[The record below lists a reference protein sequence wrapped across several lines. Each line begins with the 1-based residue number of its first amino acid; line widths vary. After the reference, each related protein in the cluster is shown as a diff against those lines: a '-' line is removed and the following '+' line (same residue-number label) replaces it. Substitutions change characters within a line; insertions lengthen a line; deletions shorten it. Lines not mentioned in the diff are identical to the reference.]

1 VNKITKD
8 ISIIQ
13 GIGVV
18 ITTLLG
24 SGIFIVPAMSAT
36 LAGGNSLIG
45 WVLVSLFIIPIT
57 YIFGIFGKKYPHIE
71 GSAYFVQNAF
81 GEKIGKTIGL
91 MYLSIIPI
99 GPPVVIITGASYLT
113 SLFSNN
119 KILLLISLLMIGVIF
134 ILNQYK
140 FSISSKIGLV
150 IVFLILLIIG
160 IIAYN
165 SLFQSNEITFKALD
179 NNFFKSIGIIF
190 WCFVGIESISHLSSE
205 FKNKNDFLKVVIYG
219 IIIVGFLYTLVAFS
233 VLKYNIFGN
242 EILNIQSLILIFD
255 TIIPFYGKII
265 ISVIGFFIC
274 LIAVNLYV
282 ASSTRILYSYTK
294 GKLTFNKSLTLIVLS
309 ITITTTLKI
318 VYGIKLETLILYAN
332 GVFVLIYFF
341 VGLSGIKLL
350 KNIDKIIAIVATI
363 ILATIIY
370 FIGLSMIYA
379 IGVFVFL
386 LIATKLQRIKCLKSL
401 FNDSN

>member
-36 LAGGNSLIG
+36 LARGNSLIG
-45 WVLVSLFIIPIT
+45 WILVSLFIIPIT

-119 KILLLISLLMIGVIF
+119 KILLLISLLMIAVIF

-379 IGVFVFL
+379 IGVFL
-386 LIATKLQRIKCLKSL
+386 LLLTVAKLQKNEVWLWW
-401 FNDSN
+401 

>member
-1 VNKITKD
+1 MQSVVTTITKD
-8 ISIIQ
+8 INITQ

-24 SGIFIVPAMSAT
+24 SGIFIVPAISAS

-45 WVLVSLFIIPIT
+45 WILISLFVIPIT
-57 YIFGIFGKKYPHIE
+57 YIFGIFGTKYPHIE

-113 SLFSNN
+113 SFFNHE
-119 KILLLISLLMIGVIF
+119 ILLLISFLMIGIIF

-150 IVFLILLIIG
+150 IVFLILLIIS

-165 SLFQSNEITFKALD
+165 SFFQSNEINFKTLD
-179 NNFFKSIGIIF
+179 NNFFKSIGIMF
-190 WCFVGIESISHLSSE
+190 WCFVGIEAISHLSSE

-219 IIIVGFLYTLVAFS
+219 IIITGFLYTLVGFS

-242 EILNIQSLILIFD
+242 EILNIQSLILIFG

-265 ISVIGFFIC
+265 ISIIGFFIC

-282 ASSTRILYSYTK
+282 ASSTRILYSYNK
-294 GKLTFNKSLTLIVLS
+294 DKLTFNKSLILIILA

-318 VYGIKLETLILYAN
+318 LYDIHLETLILYAN

-350 KNIDKIIAIVATI
+350 KNIDKIVAIIATI
-363 ILATIIY
+363 ILAAIIY

-379 IGVFVFL
+379 IDL
-386 LIATKLQRIKCLKSL
+386 SSTI
-401 FNDSN
+401 NHP